1 MVGEGEVEE
10 AGSLDLAPV
19 GSCNVLYTVLCCTVP
34 VGSGGSV
41 RHQVHSELSLG
52 RLDGSIGGTSG
63 DLGQVIKLSSLQ
75 ITVGHI
81 AIATISAA
89 NDPSVLR
96 AEKTHTTY

>member
-19 GSCNVLYTVLCCTVP
+19 GYNSTVQYNTVHSTVP

-52 RLDGSIGGTSG
+52 RLDGSVGGTSG
-63 DLGQVIKLSSLQ
+63 DLGLPSLQ
-75 ITVGHI
+75 IV
-81 AIATISAA
+81 
-89 NDPSVLR
+89 
-96 AEKTHTTY
+96 